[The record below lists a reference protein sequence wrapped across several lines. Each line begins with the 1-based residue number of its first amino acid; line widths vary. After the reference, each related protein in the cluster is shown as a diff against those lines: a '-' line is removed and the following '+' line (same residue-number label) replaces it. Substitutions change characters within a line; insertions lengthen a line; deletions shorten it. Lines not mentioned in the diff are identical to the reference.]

1 MPALPMERD
10 FSHLGDHRFQF
21 FLFLSLKGAKLIPIF
36 KKSFLLGHEIRIFL
50 IF

>member
-10 FSHLGDHRFQF
+10 FSHLGDYRFQI
-21 FLFLSLKGAKLIPIF
+21 FLFLSLKGAKLIHIF